1 MHFVCVPFQ
10 FRLVVKGFVANFTNT
25 CFASF
30 HVLFTVFVSGEGLS
44 ACSPLYMTV
53 LSASSPVRIKK
64 VMSYLNI
71 NIIPDTKI
79 LIMVHMHY

>member
-1 MHFVCVPFQ
+1 MSCKIASLSKDYVASFTLVCALMHFVCVPFQ

-44 ACSPLYMTV
+44 ACRTLH
-53 LSASSPVRIKK
+53 LIKQSSV
-64 VMSYLNI
+64 
-71 NIIPDTKI
+71 
-79 LIMVHMHY
+79 